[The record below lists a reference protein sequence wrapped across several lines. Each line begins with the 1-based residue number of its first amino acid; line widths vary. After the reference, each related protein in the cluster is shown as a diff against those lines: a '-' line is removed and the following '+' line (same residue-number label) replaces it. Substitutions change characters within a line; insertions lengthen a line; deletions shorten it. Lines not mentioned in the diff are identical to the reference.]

1 MPSILNIYLVNAT
14 MHTQASYKLNAYHN
28 ELQSGKL
35 CQWSVLISTNDE
47 VFNSQMWMTLKKQI
61 HMSCVHNIECL
72 GSCYSTKI
80 FSTVLYAYSTC
91 LSWLK
96 AE

>member
-1 MPSILNIYLVNAT
+1 MVSA
-14 MHTQASYKLNAYHN
+14 H
-28 ELQSGKL
+28 
-35 CQWSVLISTNDE
+35 TNDE

-61 HMSCVHNIECL
+61 HMSCVHNIEWL